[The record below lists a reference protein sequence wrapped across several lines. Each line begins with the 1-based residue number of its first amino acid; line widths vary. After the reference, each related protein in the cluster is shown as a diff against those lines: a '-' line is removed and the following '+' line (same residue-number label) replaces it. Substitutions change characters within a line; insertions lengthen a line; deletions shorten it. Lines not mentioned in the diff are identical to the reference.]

1 MLRGNY
7 DVVVANMEDKAVLL
21 GTIKDASA
29 IVARLTNVDKEL
41 IEAGQ
46 KLQAIAQNGIGV
58 DNIDVDTATAR
69 KIAVLTTGHANTSS
83 VAEDI
88 IFPWEPCIK
97 NIPSIPAWKRCR

>member
-41 IEAGQ
+41 IEAG
-46 KLQAIAQNGIGV
+46 
-58 DNIDVDTATAR
+58 R
-69 KIAVLTTGHANTSS
+69 S
-83 VAEDI
+83 
-88 IFPWEPCIK
+88 CR
-97 NIPSIPAWKRCR
+97 PSLKMA